1 MQLCHR
7 IARRRRGFTLIEMI
21 VLIIIMAVLSATAVP
36 AYSRL
41 RDRAVFQVRV
51 GQIVSLLTQARAQ
64 AIDLRTQVEMRFDP
78 QTDTFT
84 VRGESAFD
92 AADLPTDLAET
103 SETATVLYE
112 RSLTL
117 PEEYR
122 VVDYTVFGPEAIYGS
137 LASGQESVSYFRE
150 DGTCDGVRFTL
161 VRDTGDAAVITVW
174 PATGAVDVEPP
185 QRD

>member
-1 MQLCHR
+1 MRGGRTHGPHR
-7 IARRRRGFTLIEMI
+7 KGFTLIEMI

-51 GQIVSLLTQARAQ
+51 NQLVSFLANARAQ
-64 AIDLRTQVEMRFDP
+64 AIDLKTRVEMRFDP

-92 AADLPTDLAET
+92 SADMPTDLAE
-103 SETATVLYE
+103 SAESATVLYE

-117 PEEYR
+117 PDDYR
-122 VVDYTVFGPEAIYGS
+122 IVDYTVFGPEAVFGN
-137 LASGQESVSYFRE
+137 LASSQETVTYFRE
-150 DGTCDGVRFTL
+150 DGTCDGVRFML
-161 VRDTGDAAVITVW
+161 VRNTGDAAVVTLW
-174 PATGAVDVEPP
+174 PTTGTVDVEPP
-185 QRD
+185 STD